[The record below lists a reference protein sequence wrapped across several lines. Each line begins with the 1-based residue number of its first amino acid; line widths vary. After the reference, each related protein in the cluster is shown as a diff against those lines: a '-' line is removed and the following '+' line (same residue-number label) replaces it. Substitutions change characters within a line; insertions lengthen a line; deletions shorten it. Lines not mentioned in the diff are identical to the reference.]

1 MSLVTETMS
10 NVANPSPRPWQGNI
24 VWRTKNKPVLLMLCA
39 ACDGHYGNENWEFN
53 ADVEAPTNCQYQRSD
68 DLYFSDIEP
77 ALTNVRF
84 QG

>member
-1 MSLVTETMS
+1 MV
-10 NVANPSPRPWQGNI
+10 R
-24 VWRTKNKPVLLMLCA
+24 A

-68 DLYFSDIEP
+68 DLCKRAQAPRPDDSIPERYNV
-77 ALTNVRF
+77 ARVRYWHLTDVDADAQHVRF